1 MKKILK
7 FMILALVAM
16 CGFASCSEEC
26 DHKFI
31 ADDHSADLVGT
42 WTCLQADFAEALVIS
57 ADGKV
62 VSTGVAFGEYW
73 ENVQGTVK
81 VENNR
86 LTMIFEDHDNYEGHF
101 DIIPGM
107 AFTVYNDEGRRFTY
121 NYCKEDLSDEIVG
134 MWVCTQTPSGKAE
147 DMLIQDF
154 QKDGKLITTGKVP
167 EVDDFVVVGN
177 STYKVFG
184 DLYMIYG
191 EGEREVAPLVF
202 KFNVASNATGLGD
215 MMTVTGFM
223 QTENGVVEATSPWL
237 RIKEGLS
244 FNAKP
249 YAYNTAYISNVKG
262 GKDEDFSILGHP
274 FNMANVKAGDFDMLF
289 HSELFCVDLKENHIK
304 QLFRANGQ
312 DIAIDIPITVEGNK
326 VTLHMGT
333 EDTKLQD
340 VEMYMFQDADA
351 CQLHMYMHT
360 DAFINYFANME
371 VISLQVEG
379 KIGSTQ
385 AEIDAVYANMKARIE
400 AINVSFVF
408 KAIK

>member
-1 MKKILK
+1 MKIFKL
-7 FMILALVAM
+7 LAVAFVAM
-16 CGFASCSEEC
+16 LSFSSCDQHEC
-26 DHKFI
+26 EDF
-31 ADDHSADLVGT
+31 DYDHSADLIGT
-42 WTCLQADFAEALVIS
+42 WTCLQENFAEALVIS
-57 ADGKV
+57 ADGSV
-62 VSTGVAFGEYW
+62 TSTGVAFGEYW
-73 ENVQGTVK
+73 ENVEGK
-81 VENNR
+81 IEIKNGKA
-86 LTMIFEDHDNYEGHF
+86 TMTFEDHDNYEGHF
-101 DIIPGM
+101 DIIPGV
-107 AFTVYNDEGRRFTY
+107 AFSIYNDKERRFTY

-134 MWVCTQTPSGKAE
+134 MWVCTE
-147 DMLIQDF
+147 
-154 QKDGKLITTGKVP
+154 
-167 EVDDFVVVGN
+167 E
-177 STYKVFG
+177 VFG
-184 DLYMIYG
+184 QEEESVGINTY
-191 EGEREVAPLVF
+191 
-202 KFNVASNATGLGD
+202 
-215 MMTVTGFM
+215 
-223 QTENGVVEATSPWL
+223 TENGKSYLTAFLPDAGGYVNQLESNYKVVGDLLIGWMNDGSGMPALYQAFGLNIIPNGTEMGDIMTVYNPVYGTNPSFL
-237 RIKEGLS
+237 RINEGLS

-262 GKDEDFSILGHP
+262 GKDEEFSILGHP

-304 QLFRANGQ
+304 QLFRSNGQ

>member
-1 MKKILK
+1 MKKNFK
-7 FMILALVAM
+7 FMIVALVAM
-16 CGFASCSEEC
+16 CGFASCSEDC
-26 DHKFI
+26 DHNFV
-31 ADDHSADLVGT
+31 ADDHTADLVGT
-42 WTCLQADFAEALVIS
+42 WTCLQEDFAEALVIS

-73 ENVQGTVK
+73 ENVQGSVK

-107 AFTVYNDEGRRFTY
+107 AFTVYSDEGRRFTY
-121 NYCKEDLSDEIVG
+121 NYCKEDLSEEILG
-134 MWVCTQTPSGKAE
+134 MWVCNDGPADLANDMMIQTFNE
-147 DMLIQDF
+147 DGSSVM
-154 QKDGKLITTGKVP
+154 TGHADEILVN
-167 EVDDFVVVGN
+167 D
-177 STYKVFG
+177 SSTTYKVVGDLLFLEIQKESIRYEAFRMTYSPNGTSFG
-184 DLYMIYG
+184 DIMTLTLGINANI
-191 EGEREVAPLVF
+191 AP
-202 KFNVASNATGLGD
+202 T
-215 MMTVTGFM
+215 
-223 QTENGVVEATSPWL
+223 TSWL

-385 AEIDAVYANMKARIE
+385 AEIDAVYANMKDRIE